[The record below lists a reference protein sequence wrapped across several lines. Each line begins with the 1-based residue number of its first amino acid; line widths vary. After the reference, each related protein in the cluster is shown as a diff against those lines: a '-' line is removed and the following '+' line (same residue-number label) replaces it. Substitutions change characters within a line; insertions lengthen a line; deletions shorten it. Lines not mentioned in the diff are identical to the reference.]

1 MLIIFLWHQ
10 SVIYVTNKGLGY
22 LFVIGL
28 AIFSSVFP
36 EARISIMFLPIIII
50 PTIEYIDTLMLRKW
64 VAPIY
69 AVLSIL
75 LSHIWFP
82 INVDGIEN
90 AFQDESFMGLSNFPA
105 QRFFM
110 CSGIWQSD
118 DMYVVFML
126 ITIVFG
132 SVFYVGCKRK
142 WFIELDNAGL

>member
-1 MLIIFLWHQ
+1 MHIFKNPKKAFFAAF
-10 SVIYVTNKGLGY
+10 IY
-22 LFVIGL
+22 LFAEYRLGG
-28 AIFSSVFP
+28 VFIRCAVG
-36 EARISIMFLPIIII
+36 EILSFMFLPIIII
-50 PTIEYIDTLMLRKW
+50 PTIEYNDTLMLRKW